1 LARACV
7 FSLRWEVL
15 MIYIPKLCYAALSV
29 SQVFLIQHAVKFVQG
44 SQSKSAGYGLIG
56 AFALVYIGLAVR

>member
-1 LARACV
+1 
-7 FSLRWEVL
+7 